1 MLGQLSSIVMGFA
14 DTLMVGRYGT
24 NELAASGFVN
34 NILGLL
40 IIGGMGF
47 SYGLTP
53 VVSALLGEGRVHS
66 IAGKLKN
73 GIFACSAVGL
83 LMMFLAGLLLMGL
96 PWLGLPTEL
105 LPCMRPY
112 LFVLLL
118 SLFPLMLF
126 NAYKQFSD
134 GIQDTSMP
142 MWIMLIANILNV
154 FGNWLLIFGHW
165 GLPEMGLLGAGLA
178 TLLSRLLQLVLMV
191 SVFHLTK
198 HYRFYRDDFHK
209 TSITKA
215 DQRELHR
222 MGWPVAL
229 QLGMETASF
238 SFSAI
243 YVGWLGAT
251 ALAAHQIMIT
261 ISQLFFML
269 YYGLSAAVAVQVSY
283 YRGSGEMEETRKVAA
298 AGLRL
303 CWLIALIEGIPLL
316 LLRNKV
322 GLLFTNTTEVVALV
336 AMIAVTIQAQAAS
349 HIYRGNSTYTSDII
363 ATWDGRYLY
372 KGNSTYNS
380 DILLTYDG
388 KYLYAGRSTYISDI
402 MGTWDG
408 RYLYQGRSTYIS
420 DIIAT
425 WDGKYIYEGRSTYI
439 SNIMNTVTGKHV
451 YRGRSTYNS
460 DILYTITGRIPIP
473 VLLTII

>member
-1 MLGQLSSIVMGFA
+1 MVRVKASHYTDLLRIGVPIMLGQLSSIVMGFA

-118 SLFPLMLF
+118 SLFPLMVF

-142 MWIMLIANILNV
+142 MWIMLIANLFNV
-154 FGNWLLIFGHW
+154 FGNWVLIFGHLGFPEL
-165 GLPEMGLLGAGLA
+165 GLYGAGIA
-178 TLLSRLLQLVLMV
+178 TLLSRILQLAMMAG
-191 SVFHLTK
+191 VFHLTRRYDL
-198 HYRFYRDDFHK
+198 YRKDFPESSL
-209 TSITKA
+209 TRA
-215 DQRELHR
+215 DQVELHR

-229 QLGMETASF
+229 QLAMEAASF
-238 SFSAI
+238 SFSAL
-243 YVGWLGAT
+243 YVGWIGST
-251 ALAAHQIMIT
+251 ALAAHQVMIT
-261 ISQLFFML
+261 ISQFFFML
-269 YYGLSAAVAVQVSY
+269 YYGLSAAVAVRVSY
-283 YRGSGEMEETRKVAA
+283 YRGAGELEETRRVAA
-298 AGLRL
+298 SGLHL
-303 CWLIALIEGIPLL
+303 CWLIAFCEGLPLF
-316 LLRNKV
+316 LLRDKV
-322 GLLFTNTTEVVALV
+322 GLLFTGNAEVVALV
-336 AMIAVTIQAQAAS
+336 ALITIPFLIFQFGDALQ
-349 HIYRGNSTYTSDII
+349 STYANALRGMARVKAMVWI
-363 ATWDGRYLY
+363 AFVAYIVISLPLGYIFGFVCGWGLVGVWMAFPFGLTTAGLLY
-372 KGNSTYNS
+372 
-380 DILLTYDG
+380 
-388 KYLYAGRSTYISDI
+388 
-402 MGTWDG
+402 
-408 RYLYQGRSTYIS
+408 
-420 DIIAT
+420 
-425 WDGKYIYEGRSTYI
+425 
-439 SNIMNTVTGKHV
+439 
-451 YRGRSTYNS
+451 YREFRKWN
-460 DILYTITGRIPIP
+460 
-473 VLLTII
+473 